1 MIKVENFNISFED
14 NHVLSDIN
22 IEIPKGKFTVILG
35 HSGSG
40 KSVLIKSVI
49 GLFRHFT
56 GLIKLDDKIIDYSNN
71 QEVYALRKRVGM
83 LFQSGALF
91 DSMDV
96 YQNIAFPLF
105 EHSKLKEKEIEAKV
119 AFLLEKVNLPNIESK
134 YPAELSGG
142 MKRRV
147 ALARAISMEPDYL
160 IYDEPTTGLDPVTTK
175 GIVNLIDSLHGKVIN
190 SSCVITHDFLSF
202 SKLCEHLIV
211 LDKGKCLYSGKY
223 SQDIIEREDIRPLV
237 NINQS

>member
-1 MIKVENFNISFED
+1 MIRVENFNIGFED
-14 NHVLSDIN
+14 NIVLSDIN
-22 IEIPKGKFTVILG
+22 IEIPRGKFTVILG

-40 KSVLIKSVI
+40 KSVLIKSII

-56 GLIKLDDKIIDYSNN
+56 GSIKLDDKIIDYSNN
-71 QEVYALRKRVGM
+71 SVVYSLRKRVGM

-105 EHSKLKEKEIEAKV
+105 EHSKLKEKDIEAKV
-119 AFLLEKVNLPNIESK
+119 ANLLEKVNLPDIGSK

-147 ALARAISMEPDYL
+147 ALARAISMEPEYL

-175 GIVNLIDSLHGKVIN
+175 GIVKLIDNLHSEVI
-190 SSCVITHDFLSF
+190 SSTCVITHDFLSF
-202 SKLCEHLIV
+202 SEHCQHLIV
-211 LDKGKCLYSGKY
+211 LDKGKCLYSGEY
-223 SQDIIEREDIRPLV
+223 SPEVIKREDIRPLV
-237 NINQS
+237 NMN

>member
-1 MIKVENFNISFED
+1 MIEIKNFNIAFED
-14 NHVLSDIN
+14 NPVLTDIN
-22 IEIPKGKFTVILG
+22 IEIPENKFTVILG

-40 KSVLIKSVI
+40 KSVLIKSII
-49 GLFRHFT
+49 GLFKHFS
-56 GLIKLDDKIIDYSNN
+56 GQIELDNKLVNYHDNDEIY
-71 QEVYALRKRVGM
+71 QLRKRVGM

-105 EHSKLKEKEIEAKV
+105 EHSKMNEVEIEKRV
-119 AFLLEKVNLPNIESK
+119 TRLLEQVNLPNIATK

-160 IYDEPTTGLDPVTTK
+160 IYDEPTTGLDPVTSK
-175 GIVNLIDSLHGKVIN
+175 GIVKLIANLHESVIK
-190 SSCVITHDFLSF
+190 STCVITHDFLSF
-202 SKLCEHLIV
+202 AHLCQHLIV
-211 LDKGKCLYSGKY
+211 LDKGICLYSGEY
-223 SQDIIEREDIRPLV
+223 SSEVIQKEEIRPLV
-237 NINQS
+237 NM

>member
-1 MIKVENFNISFED
+1 LIETKNFNIAFND
-14 NHVLSDIN
+14 NPVLTDIN
-22 IEIPKGKFTVILG
+22 IKIPQGKFTVILG

-40 KSVLIKSVI
+40 KSVLTKSII

-56 GLIKLDDKIIDYSNN
+56 GEIKLDDSIIDYNNN
-71 QEVYALRKRVGM
+71 QEVYKLRKRVGM

-105 EHSKLKEKEIEAKV
+105 EHSKMKESDIEKRV
-119 AFLLEKVNLPNIESK
+119 SQLLDQVNLPNIANK

-160 IYDEPTTGLDPVTTK
+160 IYDEPTTGLDPVTSK
-175 GIVNLIDSLHGKVIN
+175 GIVKLIANLHTAVIK
-190 SSCVITHDFLSF
+190 STCVITHDFLSF
-202 SKLCEHLIV
+202 ADLCQFLIV
-211 LDKGKCLYSGKY
+211 LDKGKCLFSGNYSP
-223 SQDIIEREDIRPLV
+223 DIIKRQDIRPLV
-237 NINQS
+237 NM

>member
-1 MIKVENFNISFED
+1 MIKVEDFNISFEE
-14 NHVLSDIN
+14 NNVLQDIN
-22 IEIPKGKFTVILG
+22 IEIPEGKFTVILG

-40 KSVLIKSVI
+40 KSVLIKSII
-49 GLFRHFT
+49 GLFRHFN
-56 GLIKLDDKIIDYSNN
+56 GRIKLDGKLIDYSNN
-71 QEVYALRKRVGM
+71 REVYALRKRVGM

-105 EHSKLKEKEIEAKV
+105 EHSQLKEKEIEAKV
-119 AFLLEKVNLPNIESK
+119 ADLLNKVNLPNIGSK

-175 GIVNLIDSLHGKVIN
+175 GIVKLIDNLHSHVIA
-190 SSCVITHDFLSF
+190 STCVITHDFYSF
-202 SKLCEHLIV
+202 SEHCEHLIV
-211 LDKGKCLYSGKY
+211 LHEGKCLFSGTY
-223 SQDIIEREDIRPLV
+223 TPDIIKREDIKPLV
-237 NINQS
+237 NMY

>member
-1 MIKVENFNISFED
+1 MIKVEDFNISFENND
-14 NHVLSDIN
+14 VLQDIN
-22 IEIPKGKFTVILG
+22 IEIPRGKFTVILG

-40 KSVLIKSVI
+40 KSVLTKSII

-56 GLIKLDDKIIDYSNN
+56 GTVKIDDELIDYSNN
-71 QEVYALRKRVGM
+71 KEIYSFRKRVGM

-105 EHSKLKEKEIEAKV
+105 EHSKLTEKEIESKV
-119 AFLLEKVNLPNIESK
+119 ATLLEKVNLPNIGDK

-147 ALARAISMEPDYL
+147 ALARAISMEPEYL

-175 GIVNLIDSLHGKVIN
+175 GIVTLIDNLHSRVI
-190 SSCVITHDFLSF
+190 SSTCVITHDFLSF
-202 SKLCEHLIV
+202 SELCQHLIV
-211 LDKGKCLYSGKY
+211 LDKGKCLYSGTY
-223 SQDIIEREDIRPLV
+223 SPEVIKREDIRPLV
-237 NINQS
+237 NMN

>member
-1 MIKVENFNISFED
+1 MIKVKDFNISFEE
-14 NHVLSDIN
+14 NKVLENIN

-40 KSVLIKSVI
+40 KTVLIKSII
-49 GLFRHFT
+49 GLFRNFT
-56 GLIKLDDKIIDYSNN
+56 GSIMLDDKLIDYSSNS
-71 QEVYALRKRVGM
+71 EVYSLRKKVGM

-105 EHSKLKEKEIEAKV
+105 EHSNLKEKEIEDKV
-119 AFLLEKVNLPNIESK
+119 ANLLEKVNLPNIGSK

-147 ALARAISMEPDYL
+147 ALARAISMEPEYL

-175 GIVNLIDSLHGKVIN
+175 GIVKLIDNLHSQVIA
-190 SSCVITHDFLSF
+190 STCVITHDFLSF
-202 SKLCEHLIV
+202 SELCEHLIV
-211 LDKGKCLYSGKY
+211 LDKGKCLYSGSY
-223 SQDIIEREDIRPLV
+223 SLDVIKREDIRPLV
-237 NINQS
+237 NLI

>member
-1 MIKVENFNISFED
+1 MIKITDFNISFSE
-14 NHVLSDIN
+14 NPVLQDIN
-22 IEIPKGKFTVILG
+22 LTIPEGKFTVILG

-40 KSVLIKSVI
+40 KSVLIKSII

-56 GLIKLDDKIIDYSNN
+56 GSITLDNKLIDYSDNA
-71 QEVYALRKRVGM
+71 EIYALRKRVGM

-105 EHSKLKEKEIEAKV
+105 EHSKLKEKDIEAKV
-119 AFLLEKVNLPNIESK
+119 ANLLEKVNLPNIGDK

-160 IYDEPTTGLDPVTTK
+160 IYDEPTTGLDPVTSK
-175 GIVNLIDSLHGKVIN
+175 GIVNLIDNLHSHLIK
-190 SSCVITHDFLSF
+190 STCVITHDFYSF
-202 SKLCEHLIV
+202 SQLCEHLIV
-211 LDKGKCLYSGKY
+211 LNQGKCLYSGEY
-223 SQDIIEREDIRPLV
+223 SLDVIKREDIRPLV
-237 NINQS
+237 NAY

>member
-14 NHVLSDIN
+14 NDVLHDIN
-22 IEIPKGKFTVILG
+22 IEIPEGKFTVILG

-40 KSVLIKSVI
+40 KSVLIKSII

-56 GLIKLDDKIIDYSNN
+56 GSIKLDNKEIDYSNN
-71 QEVYALRKRVGM
+71 TEVYSLRKRVGM

-96 YQNIAFPLF
+96 YQNVAFPLF
-105 EHSKLKEKEIEAKV
+105 EHSQLKEQEIEAKV
-119 AFLLEKVNLPNIESK
+119 ADLLKKVDLPNIGSK
-134 YPAELSGG
+134 FPAELSGG

-147 ALARAISMEPDYL
+147 SLARAISMEPDYL

-175 GIVNLIDSLHGKVIN
+175 GIVKLIDNLHSHVIK
-190 SSCVITHDFLSF
+190 STCVITHDFLSF
-202 SKLCEHLIV
+202 SEHCEHLIV
-211 LDKGKCLYSGKY
+211 LDKGKCLYSGTY
-223 SQDIIEREDIRPLV
+223 SPEIIKREDIRPLV
-237 NINQS
+237 NMD